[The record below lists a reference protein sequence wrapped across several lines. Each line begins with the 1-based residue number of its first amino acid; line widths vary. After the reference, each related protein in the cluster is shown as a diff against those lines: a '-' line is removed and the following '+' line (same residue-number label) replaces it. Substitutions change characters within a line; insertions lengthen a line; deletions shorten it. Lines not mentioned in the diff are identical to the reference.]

1 MTLEIQYE
9 GVVEFLRD
17 IYYRDL
23 VILMLLAP
31 IGLLFIKL
39 GMTSKKHR
47 IATLSQNLVL
57 VPILIISFYLFG
69 WFFYKGFEFG
79 PGITGGWGESELALP
94 WSEFMAPNLN
104 SNPDSENLINSFIPW
119 HIFLLF
125 SIIVVSIAAGSWI
138 ERIRG
143 SALSILSVI
152 LGSVFWLI
160 AASWGWSQSG
170 WLVELTGY
178 HDPFAGGVI
187 HCLVG
192 GFALGVLL
200 PLGPRLGNQRE
211 IFDARKTIHNPW
223 MLSLGMLMIYAGFLS
238 FYFASQIPLIK
249 NFEGGNLILT
259 TNIYGAPTD
268 MNGTIFN
275 YFLSLAGG
283 MMMGFILSKGNLFWI
298 LGGGLAG
305 LVSTSSGNDLYH
317 PLQAFLISVFVAW
330 IVFRSHHWI
339 ERRFR
344 IDDVTSVLAIHGFGG
359 FFGLIISGFILWG
372 YPSSPHEEF
381 ANINPA
387 GQALGAML
395 TFWLFGFLPGY
406 LSSQIL
412 EFFDVLRISED
423 LEIGGQDT
431 LSLKKQKED
440 VAEFTE
446 IEKTVLKEIIEERNN

>member
-1 MTLEIQYE
+1 M
-9 GVVEFLRD
+9 VEFLRD

-79 PGITGGWGESELALP
+79 PGITGGWGESGLALP
-94 WSEFMAPNLN
+94 WSEFMASNLN
-104 SNPDSENLINSFIPW
+104 AKPDSDNLINTSIPW

-143 SALSILSVI
+143 SALCILSVI
-152 LGSVFWLI
+152 LGSVFWVI
-160 AASWGWSQSG
+160 AAAWGWSQSG

-200 PLGPRLGNQRE
+200 PLGPRLGKQRE
-211 IFDARKTIHNPW
+211 IFDVRKTIHNPW
-223 MLSLGMLMIYAGFLS
+223 MLTLGMLMIYAGFLS
-238 FYFASQIPLIK
+238 FYFAAQIPLIK
-249 NFEGGNLILT
+249 TYDSGNVIIT
-259 TNIYGAPTD
+259 TNIYGAPTT
-268 MNGTIFN
+268 MYGTTFN

-283 MMMGFILSKGNLFWI
+283 MMMGFILSRGNLFWI
-298 LGGGLAG
+298 LCGGLTG
-305 LVSTSSGNDLYH
+305 LVSTSAGNDLYH
-317 PLQAFLISVFVAW
+317 
-330 IVFRSHHWI
+330 
-339 ERRFR
+339 
-344 IDDVTSVLAIHGFGG
+344 
-359 FFGLIISGFILWG
+359 
-372 YPSSPHEEF
+372 
-381 ANINPA
+381 
-387 GQALGAML
+387 
-395 TFWLFGFLPGY
+395 
-406 LSSQIL
+406 
-412 EFFDVLRISED
+412 
-423 LEIGGQDT
+423 
-431 LSLKKQKED
+431 LSL
-440 VAEFTE
+440 
-446 IEKTVLKEIIEERNN
+446 IHI

>member
-1 MTLEIQYE
+1 MGIQYE
-9 GVVEFLRD
+9 GVVVLLRE

-23 VILMLLAP
+23 VILMLLTP
-31 IGLLFIKL
+31 IGLLFFKL

-47 IATLSQNLVL
+47 IATLTQNLMLMPVS
-57 VPILIISFYLFG
+57 IISFFLFG

-79 PGITGGWGESELALP
+79 PGITGGWGESGAALP
-94 WSEFMAPNLN
+94 WSEFMATNLN
-104 SNPDSENLINSFIPW
+104 ATPDPDNLINTSIPW

-143 SALSILSVI
+143 SALCILSVI
-152 LGSVFWLI
+152 LGSVFWVI
-160 AASWGWSQSG
+160 AAAWGWSESG
-170 WLVELTGY
+170 WLVELVGY

-200 PLGPRLGNQRE
+200 PLGPRLGKQRE
-211 IFDARKTIHNPW
+211 IFDVRKTIHNPW
-223 MLSLGMLMIYAGFLS
+223 MLTLGMLMIYAGFLS
-238 FYFASQIPLIK
+238 FYFAAQIPLIK
-249 NFEGGNLILT
+249 TFDSGNVIIT
-259 TNIYGAPTD
+259 TNIYGAPTT
-268 MNGTIFN
+268 MYGTTFN

-283 MMMGFILSKGNLFWI
+283 MMMGFILSRGNLFWI

-317 PLQAFLISVFVAW
+317 PLQAFLISVFVVG

-372 YPSSPHEEF
+372 YPSSPNLEF

-387 GQALGAML
+387 GQAFGAML
-395 TFWLFGFLPGY
+395 TFWLFGFFPGY
-406 LSSQIL
+406 LGSQVL
-412 EFFDVLRISED
+412 EFFDVLRIPED

-431 LSLKKQKED
+431 LSIKKQKED
-440 VAEFTE
+440 IAEFAG
-446 IEKTVLKEIIEERNN
+446 IEKAVLKEIIEERNN

>member
-1 MTLEIQYE
+1 MGIQYE
-9 GVVEFLRD
+9 GVVVLLRE

-23 VILMLLAP
+23 VILLLLTP
-31 IGLLFIKL
+31 IGLLFFKL

-47 IATLSQNLVL
+47 IATLTQNLMLMPVS
-57 VPILIISFYLFG
+57 IISFFLFG

-79 PGITGGWGESELALP
+79 PGITGGWGESGAALP
-94 WSEFMAPNLN
+94 WSEFMATNLN
-104 SNPDSENLINSFIPW
+104 ATPDPDNLINTSIPW

-143 SALSILSVI
+143 SALCILSVI
-152 LGSVFWLI
+152 LGSVFWVI
-160 AASWGWSQSG
+160 AAAWGWSESG
-170 WLVELTGY
+170 WLVELVGY

-200 PLGPRLGNQRE
+200 PLGPRLGKQRE
-211 IFDARKTIHNPW
+211 IFDVRKTIHNPW
-223 MLSLGMLMIYAGFLS
+223 MLTLGMLMIYAGFLS
-238 FYFASQIPLIK
+238 FYFAAQIPLIK
-249 NFEGGNLILT
+249 TYDSGNVIIT
-259 TNIYGAPTD
+259 TNIYGAPTT
-268 MNGTIFN
+268 MYGTTFN

-283 MMMGFILSKGNLFWI
+283 MMMGFILSRGNLFWI

-305 LVSTSSGNDLYH
+305 LVSTSAGNDLYH
-317 PLQAFLISVFVAW
+317 PLQAFLISVFVVW
-330 IVFRSHHWI
+330 LVFRSHHWI

-344 IDDVTSVLAIHGFGG
+344 IDDITGVVAIHGFGG

-372 YPSSPHEEF
+372 YPSSPNLEF

-387 GQALGAML
+387 GQAFGAML
-395 TFWLFGFLPGY
+395 TFWLFGFFPGY
-406 LSSQIL
+406 LGSQVL
-412 EFFDVLRISED
+412 EFFDVLRIPED

-431 LSLKKQKED
+431 LSIKKQKED
-440 VAEFTE
+440 IAEFAG
-446 IEKTVLKEIIEERNN
+446 IEKAVLKEIIEERNN